1 MEIYITEGI
10 DGSGKST
17 ASRFI
22 AETFSVPDNLRFREP
37 DGYSRQILAKAAADK
52 DKKDGIKMSVLD
64 EWMCFWLYRFDLW
77 MNHILPQVNEKKT
90 LIIDRSFVS
99 TYAYQIYGRD
109 LGPEFEKSFFF
120 WKSRLLELFTGKD
133 VHIHHVYMRASVK
146 VAQARIGFRG
156 IKDGDLTQFEE
167 GNMQMRV
174 KSGFDLYYHEGKNLS
189 PIEDLIVIDADK
201 DIDEVQAELRDKLVI
216 T

>member
-10 DGSGKST
+10 DGSGKSR
-17 ASRFI
+17 ASEFI
-22 AETFSVPDNLRFREP
+22 AQTFSIPDELKFREP
-37 DGYSRQILAKAAADK
+37 DGYYRQILSRAAA
-52 DKKDGIKMSVLD
+52 GTVEMSVLD

-77 MNHILPQVNEKKT
+77 MNHILPHADEDVVVV
-90 LIIDRSFVS
+90 IDRSFVS
-99 TYAYQIYGRD
+99 TYAYQISGRG

-120 WKSRLLELFTGKD
+120 WKNRLLELFTDKD
-133 VHIHHVYMRASVK
+133 VRIHHVYMKASVM
-146 VAQARIGFRG
+146 VAQSRIGFRG
-156 IKDGDLTQFEE
+156 VKDGDLTQFEE

-174 KSGFDLYYHEGKNLS
+174 RSGFNLYYHNDKNLS
-189 PIEDLIVIDADK
+189 SIEGLIVIDADK